1 MNRVKAIGFDL
12 FNTLITVEPL
22 ALREAVARLWGS
34 LREDGV
40 KVEPES
46 FHKAHRRAA
55 IHHIGETRKDG
66 RETHNRFWI
75 GTALHELGYPLD
87 PDDPRIARGVE
98 SYFSAFL
105 EFSRLIPGTEAMLDV
120 LGKRYRLGL
129 LSNFTHPP
137 AAGAIVENLGLSGFF
152 ETTIISGEVGYR
164 KPHPFVFRLLQEK
177 LGVTAQETLYVG
189 DDPEPDIDGA
199 CNAGMHAVWTTYVRD
214 RSIPLAPGVA
224 SDQLDGPE
232 CRVPRISSW
241 EDLLGLLDGEG

>member
-1 MNRVKAIGFDL
+1 MNHVKAIGFDL
-12 FNTLITVEPL
+12 FNTLITVEPQ

-40 KVEPES
+40 DVEPES
-46 FHKAHRRAA
+46 FYKAHRRAA
-55 IHHIGETRKDG
+55 IHHIDETKKDG
-66 RETHNRFWI
+66 RETHNRFWVSS
-75 GTALHELGYPLD
+75 ALHELGFPLD
-87 PDDPRIARGVE
+87 HDDPRISRGVE

-105 EFSRLIPGTEAMLDV
+105 EFCRLIPGTDSMLYT
-120 LGKRYRLGL
+120 LGKRYALGL

-137 AAGAIVENLGLSGFF
+137 AARAIVDNLGLSGFF
-152 ETTIISGEVGYR
+152 ETMIISGEVGYR

-177 LGVTAQETLYVG
+177 LGVTAEETLYVG

-199 CNAGMHAVWTTYVRD
+199 CNAGMQAVWTTYVRD

-224 SDQLDGPE
+224 SDQLDGPA

-241 EDLLGLLDGEG
+241 EGLLQLLDGEA